1 MNQNKQSPLIC
12 PKTGKIIESKPQTR
26 FACWLWPITGLAALV
41 WFGMRV
47 IPKPSRANYPCQ
59 RLAAPLAF
67 SFLTW
72 FVSLFASWAIFRRA
86 KAAWRKAS
94 YPLAAISVIAGL
106 AVLAVG
112 SLGQPVIPALAGI
125 HTDPANSPMGVARGI
140 FPGRVAWVY
149 NPAAAT
155 WNGVT
160 GNWWDDN
167 NTSQTAVDSM
177 LSQSLQSLTGTSTDT
192 AAWDA
197 LFRSFNQRRGKGNVG
212 YASGEKI
219 AVKLNMNNSGSSYTS
234 NNNINASPQL
244 ALALARQLV
253 NQAGVSQANITFYD
267 ASRYM
272 SNNVYNKLHGE
283 FPNLVIVDVF
293 GGSGRTKAQWVNGA
307 ITYSLANNNGS
318 GLPTCVVDASYL
330 INMAIMKLHSTAGV
344 TLLGKNHYGSISTRS
359 NHTVLQPKSTPAYN
373 IQTDFMAHKD
383 LGEKTVLF
391 MIDLLY
397 AHNSPG
403 GVPTDRWS
411 IPPFNNRWPSSL
423 FLSQDQV
430 ALDSVGYDFLNA
442 EYPTYGQLSYAD
454 NYLHEAALANNPPSG
469 VFYAP
474 NGDHIRA
481 QSLGVHEHWNDLLH
495 KQYTRNLGTGAGI
508 ELIYQGPIS
517 ALNPIYLPL
526 VRR

>member
-1 MNQNKQSPLIC
+1 MKQNKPSPKVC
-12 PKTGKIIESKPQTR
+12 PKTGKIIESKPQSG
-26 FACWLWPITGLAALV
+26 FARLLWPITGLAALI
-41 WFGMRV
+41 WFGVRV

-59 RLAAPLAF
+59 RLAAPIAF

-72 FVSLFASWAIFRRA
+72 IASLFASWAIFRRA
-86 KAAWRKAS
+86 KDSWRKARYS
-94 YPLAAISVIAGL
+94 LVAVSIIAGL

-112 SLGQPVIPALAGI
+112 SLGQPASPASAAV
-125 HTDPANSPMGVARGI
+125 HSDSSNSPIGVARGI

-155 WNGVT
+155 WDGVN

-167 NTSQTAVDSM
+167 NTSQIAVDSM
-177 LSQSLQSLTGTSTDT
+177 LSQSLQSLTGTTTDS

-197 LFRSFNQRRGKGNVG
+197 LFRYFNQRHGKGDVG
-212 YASGEKI
+212 YANGEKI
-219 AVKLNMNNSGSSYTS
+219 AIKLNMNEGRDGYAA
-234 NNNINASPQL
+234 NNKINASPQL

-272 SNNVYNKLHGE
+272 IDSVYNKLHGE
-283 FPNLVIVDVF
+283 FPNLVIVDAY
-293 GGSGRTKAQWVNGA
+293 GGSGRTKAQWVNGT
-307 ITYSLANNNGS
+307 ISYSVATNNGT
-318 GLPTCVVDASYL
+318 GLPTCVVNASYL
-330 INMAIMKLHSTAGV
+330 INMAIMKLHSMAGV
-344 TLLGKNHYGSISTRS
+344 TLLGKNHFGSISARNDHS
-359 NHTVLQPKSTPAYN
+359 VLLPKSTPAYN

-391 MIDLLY
+391 MIDSLY
-397 AHNSPG
+397 GHNNPD
-403 GVPTDRWS
+403 GVPYVRWS
-411 IPPFNNRWPSSL
+411 IPPFYNRWPSSL
-423 FLSQDQV
+423 FVSQDQV

-442 EYPTYGQLSYAD
+442 QYPTYVPLSYAD

-469 VFYAP
+469 VYYAP
-474 NGDHIRA
+474 NGDHVRA
-481 QSLGVHEHWNDLLH
+481 QSLGVHEHWNNLLE

-508 ELIYQGPIS
+508 ELVYQGPVY
-517 ALNPIYLPL
+517 LLTKTFLPL